1 MKIAV
6 TSQNFKTITNHAG
19 KARRF
24 IIFNVSETGDIEELS
39 RLDLPQE
46 MAFHNFIGNEHPL
59 DGVDVLLSASFGM
72 GFMNKMARR
81 GIKAS
86 LVNNS
91 DIKLAIAD
99 FLKNGQIIPEVACH
113 NHGDAD
119 HVCGCSNS

>member
-24 IIFNVSETGDIEELS
+24 IILNVNEDGSFEELT

-46 MAFHNFIGNEHPL
+46 MAFHNFQGNEHPL
-59 DGVDVLLSASFGM
+59 DGVDALLSASFGM

-81 GIKAS
+81 GITAS
-86 LVNNS
+86 LVNS
-91 DIKLAIAD
+91 TDIKTAIEE
-99 FLKNGQIIPEVACH
+99 FLKNGQIVPEFACH

-119 HVCGCSNS
+119 HVCGCSH

>member
-24 IIFNVSETGDIEELS
+24 IVFNVDEAGNIEELS

-46 MAFHNFIGNEHPL
+46 MAFHNFQGNEHPL
-59 DGVDVLLSASFGM
+59 DGVDALLSASFGL

-81 GIKAS
+81 GITAS
-86 LVNNS
+86 LVNTT
-91 DIKLAIAD
+91 DIKTAID
-99 FLKNGQIIPEVACH
+99 EFLKNGQIVPEFACH

-119 HVCGCSNS
+119 HVCGCSH